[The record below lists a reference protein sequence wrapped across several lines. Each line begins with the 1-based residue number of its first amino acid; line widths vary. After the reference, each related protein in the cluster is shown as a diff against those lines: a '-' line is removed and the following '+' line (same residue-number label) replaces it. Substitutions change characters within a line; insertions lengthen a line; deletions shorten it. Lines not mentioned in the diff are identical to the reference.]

1 MAITPPPETF
11 TYTEWTV
18 IQRLRTPGHVQ
29 KYLSSIPYNWE
40 IEGGTART
48 FREVVR
54 LHTAHCLEAALAAAV
69 IMEQH
74 GYPPLL
80 LSIAS
85 RDKLDHVI
93 FVFKEK
99 GKWGSIGRS
108 RDVGLHGR
116 RAVFRSLRDL
126 TWSYFDPYVDFTG
139 RIVGYGLA
147 NLRELDG
154 YDWRFS
160 SRNVP
165 KIERY
170 LNEIP
175 HRKLTSSNKRYRQL
189 PERYKHW
196 KKEHP
201 DEPLVDYPHRERWM
215 V

>member
-1 MAITPPPETF
+1 M
-11 TYTEWTV
+11 
-18 IQRLRTPGHVQ
+18 
-29 KYLSSIPYNWE
+29 
-40 IEGGTART
+40 
-48 FREVVR
+48 
-54 LHTAHCLEAALAAAV
+54 

-93 FVFKEK
+93 FVFKDK

-147 NLRELDG
+147 DLRELHG

-160 SRNVP
+160 FKNIP

-189 PERYKHW
+189 LKRYKQW

-201 DEPLVDYPHRERWM
+201 GEPLVDYPRRERWM
-215 V
+215 L

>member
-1 MAITPPPETF
+1 MVNTPTQETF
-11 TYTEWTV
+11 TNTEWAIV
-18 IQRLRTPGHVQ
+18 QRLHTPGHVQ
-29 KYLSSIPYNWE
+29 KYLSSVPYNWE
-40 IEGGTART
+40 TEGGTART
-48 FREVVR
+48 FREVLR

-85 RDKLDHVI
+85 RDKLDHVVFI
-93 FVFKEK
+93 FKEN

-147 NLRELDG
+147 DLRELHG

-165 KIERY
+165 KIERH

-189 PERYKHW
+189 LKCYKQW
-196 KKEHP
+196 KKEKP
-201 DEPLVDYPHRERWM
+201 GEPFVDYPHRDRWM
-215 V
+215 L